1 MRIATVILAGA
12 FSALT
17 SAQAPQPRLEFEVAS
32 VKPNTTDRGPRGIS
46 FSPAG
51 RFAWNAMTLKQ
62 LMQSAYTELEF
73 KQIVGGP
80 SWIDSARFDIA
91 ATSSDALREI
101 GADGLP
107 RGLFARLRTLVEDRF
122 ALRTHVETRT
132 LPVYALQP
140 ASTPFAQGPDLHKTS
155 VDCETVIRDAAA
167 GRGVATPGQPAP
179 PCSMRTSIGRL
190 TGHSIT
196 MQQVASV
203 LSGPALRP
211 VLDRTGLAGVYD
223 VELKW
228 GEEFPPGTLLNG
240 APPPPPDG
248 PSLFTAVREQL
259 GLKLEA
265 TRADV
270 PVLVI
275 DSASLP
281 TPN

>member
-1 MRIATVILAGA
+1 MRLVAIFIVGA
-12 FSALT
+12 MSAVLV
-17 SAQAPQPRLEFEVAS
+17 AQTPPIEFDVAS
-32 VKPNTTDRGPRGIS
+32 VKPSVATGGPRGIS
-46 FSPAG
+46 FSPSG
-51 RFAWNAMTLKQ
+51 RFAWNSMTLKQ
-62 LMQSAYTELEF
+62 LMQSAYAEIEY

-80 SWIDSARFDIA
+80 LWIDSARFDIA

-101 GADGLP
+101 GPDGSP
-107 RGLFARLRTLVEDRF
+107 RGLFARLRTLLEDRF

-132 LPVYALQP
+132 LPVYALLP
-140 ASTPFAQGPDLHKTS
+140 ASTPFASGPALHKTS
-155 VDCETVIRDAAA
+155 IDCATVIRDAAA
-167 GRGVATPGQPAP
+167 GRGSVAPGQPAP
-179 PCSMRTSIGRL
+179 PCSLRTAIGRL

-196 MQQVASV
+196 MQQLVNM

-211 VLDRTGLAGVYD
+211 VVDRTALAGVYD
-223 VELKW
+223 VEVKW
-228 GEEFPPGTLLNG
+228 GEELPPGTLLNG

-265 TRADV
+265 TRADL

-275 DSASLP
+275 DSASMP